1 VDDATTAAL
10 EEAVAQCLLAE
21 LAIAT
26 AAARVGLTREALTQL
41 VARYREIGRRAL
53 AGGK

>member
-1 VDDATTAAL
+1 M
-10 EEAVAQCLLAE
+10 LAE
-21 LAIAT
+21 LAVAT